1 MKVVAI
7 IPIKQ
12 KSERVK
18 DKNFRK
24 INGKPLYEY
33 YLSKLKKCN
42 FDSVYIDTDSE
53 KIKKF
58 AKKLNYN
65 IIDRL
70 PYLSKNNAN
79 GNDLLNYHARIINA
93 DLYFQLFIT
102 SPLLREKTIN
112 MAISKLKNTKVYDSI
127 FTVQK
132 IYSWFWF
139 SNKPVNYNPKIL
151 PRSQDAKPLIIE
163 TTGLYGI
170 TKKSLLENKSRIGR
184 TPYFY
189 EVSNEESID
198 LDDEDDFKLLEFYV
212 TKNNFIR

>member
-151 PRSQDAKPLIIE
+151 PRSQDAKPIVKE

-170 TKKSLLENKSRIGR
+170 KKNALLKYKCRIGKTPYLLEVDEKQA
-184 TPYFY
+184 
-189 EVSNEESID
+189 ID
-198 LDDEDDFKLLEFYV
+198 LDNDFDFDLVELLIKRKY
-212 TKNNFIR
+212 K